1 MKKFLY
7 YLSAAGLVL
16 AVFISWKTFPTWS
29 LYLFNTPPDKESQE
43 LWGVFGDSFGA
54 LNTLFS
60 GLAFTGIIVSIF
72 LQSIELKETR
82 NEIKNQGKQFE
93 AQTEALNKQVFEN
106 TFFQLIHLHNEII
119 QSISVGH
126 PGEKIGRWETS
137 SGRAAF
143 KELYVGKFGEG
154 MFIHELGISEGE
166 VPKDTDG
173 YYTLFHEKYGNQLGH
188 YFRNIYQILKFIEK
202 SNVKDKKFYSNLL
215 RAQLSSYELALLFFN
230 CLSELGNEEFKPLV
244 EKFEFFEHLP
254 WMDFMSEED
263 IKMYSIQ
270 AYGKT
275 NKKLISVHSNA

>member
-1 MKKFLY
+1 M
-7 YLSAAGLVL
+7 
-16 AVFISWKTFPTWS
+16 AVFISWKTFPTWA
-29 LYLFNTPPDKESQE
+29 LHLFGAPADKDSQE

-72 LQSIELKETR
+72 LQSVELKETR
-82 NEIKNQGKQFE
+82 NEIKNQGSQFKE
-93 AQTEALNKQVFEN
+93 QTDALNKQVFEN

-119 QSISVGH
+119 QSISVEH
-126 PGEKIGRWETS
+126 PTGKFGKWITT

-143 KELYVGKFGEG
+143 QELYIGKFGEG
-154 MFIHELGISEGE
+154 MFLHELEISAEE
-166 VPKDTDG
+166 TPSDTDG
-173 YYTLFHEKYGNQLGH
+173 YYMLFHEKYGNQLGN
-188 YFRNIYQILKFIEK
+188 YFRNIYQILKFIER

-230 CLSELGNEEFKPLV
+230 CLSELGKKEFKPLV

-263 IKMYSIQ
+263 IRMYSIK

-275 NKKLISVHSNA
+275 NEELMRVHRNA